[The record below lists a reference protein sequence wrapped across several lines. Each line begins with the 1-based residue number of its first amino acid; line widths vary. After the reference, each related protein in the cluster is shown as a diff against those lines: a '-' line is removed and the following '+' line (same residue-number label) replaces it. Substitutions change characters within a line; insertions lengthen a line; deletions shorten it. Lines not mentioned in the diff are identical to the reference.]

1 MMLRELINLDLY
13 VEVYKA
19 REGEMEVIDL
29 YKI

>member
-19 REGEMEVIDL
+19 CEGEIEVIDL
-29 YKI
+29 FKI